1 MDRFDKAQAAAFDL
15 MWMCSGGKSSRTFKA
30 EGKTYKMTL
39 EEVKLSE
46 QILIRP
52 QKRQKGAVKISN
64 QRMKT
69 SMIFIMLRKRS
80 LLFLGFLN
88 KQKDCLLLT

>member
-1 MDRFDKAQAAAFDL
+1 MDIFDKAQAAAFDL

-46 QILIRP
+46 QII
-52 QKRQKGAVKISN
+52 
-64 QRMKT
+64 
-69 SMIFIMLRKRS
+69 
-80 LLFLGFLN
+80 
-88 KQKDCLLLT
+88 

>member
-1 MDRFDKAQAAAFDL
+1 MAITIGRFGLSLKEAERLTWHDYCIYDLAYQVKMQEKETLLAKQAWFNQA
-15 MWMCSGGKSSRTFKA
+15 
-30 EGKTYKMTL
+30 
-39 EEVKLSE
+39 
-46 QILIRP
+46 